1 MAALPQELKCQHC
14 GLAVTAADAAVCGHC
29 GRDVSFVND
38 AGPQDSHDSVT
49 SQVADQLSL
58 PEQIENATITTEQAP
73 LQEKAATAS
82 AGEKRGIKTYFNLI
96 KNVVALPVFWFATQY
111 GADYL
116 SRCCGHAAESITTGV
131 VMFMALV
138 GWAFFVIVT

>member
-1 MAALPQELKCQHC
+1 
-14 GLAVTAADAAVCGHC
+14 VT
-29 GRDVSFVND
+29 FVKD
-38 AGPQDSHDSVT
+38 AGLQDSHDSVA
-49 SQVADQLSL
+49 SQVADQLPL
-58 PEQIENATITTEQAP
+58 PEQIESATIATEQAT
-73 LQEKAATAS
+73 LQEKAAAAS

-116 SRCCGHAAESITTGV
+116 SRCCGQAAESITTGV
-131 VMFMALV
+131 VIFMALV